1 MTRALLMVMAGCMP
15 SVTPDKIGTPKG
27 VDTAVVLDSG
37 QAPPSQT
44 MAVISTLADDYS
56 VGAVATVDLRS
67 LALLDTQAP
76 TSGDAVVRAAGEE
89 IVVLNRLNTDTLLLY
104 TPGQWAAPTL
114 ELALPDLSNPQD
126 AKWCGDKL
134 WVSLHSADHLPAY
147 DHSGLR
153 VAQADLSEWAGS
165 DGSAEALGLHVY
177 EGALY
182 VALEQFAQDDGWA
195 SEGGAVVRVDC
206 ETSEVSLVAD
216 AAPSPAISAGPEEG
230 SLLVRTGI
238 YGQLDGK
245 VELLDL
251 ATGQSQTLLRESEV
265 GADITGVEIYGDSL
279 VYLSADVDW
288 TYRVHCRDLSSGEE
302 TVGLSTDG
310 FLSDLKIDDRGR
322 AWVAARSGWGGG
334 SAAPGLHLL
343 DAQTCGSILG
353 EGQRIRTTLSP
364 YNLSLL

>member
-1 MTRALLMVMAGCMP
+1 MAGCMP
-15 SVTPDKIGTPKG
+15 SVTPDKLGTPDG
-27 VDTAVVLDSG
+27 VDTAVELDSG
-37 QAPPSQT
+37 EAPPSQT

-56 VGAVATVDLRS
+56 VGAVATVDLVS

-134 WVSLHSADHLPAY
+134 WVTMHSADHLPAY
-147 DHSGLR
+147 DRSGTR
-153 VAQADLSEWAGS
+153 VAQADLSRWAGS

-177 EGALY
+177 EGGLY
-182 VALEQFAQDDGWA
+182 VALEQFAQDDGWE

-216 AAPSPAISAGPEEG
+216 AAPSPAISPGPEAG

-251 ATGQSQTLLRESEV
+251 ATGQRQTLLRESDV
-265 GADITGVEIYGDSL
+265 GADITGAEIHGESL
-279 VYLSADVDW
+279 VYLSADADW
-288 TYRVHCRDLSSGEE
+288 TYRVHCRDLASGEE

-322 AWVAARSGWGGG
+322 AWVAARSGWGEGAG
-334 SAAPGLHLL
+334 APGLYLL
-343 DAQTCGSILG
+343 DAQTCSSILG
-353 EGQRIRTTLSP
+353 DGQRIRTTLSP